1 MDAIVG
7 RPFRA
12 RLTTWLAWT
21 AVLATLVLNGAGG
34 GLGSAGS
41 KYLPH
46 DLAQATG
53 WFRLVPLFS
62 QAFVIVGALIVW
74 RRPGNRIGWV
84 AVAIGVSAGL
94 EEFVLGYF
102 SVASFGPHRNS
113 LPLVG
118 VANWL
123 VGWVWLIPVSL
134 TIFFLPFLFPDGK
147 PVSPSWRPVAWI
159 DIGAV
164 AAEVFGISV
173 SFGPI
178 IIAGQLI
185 LLSCA
190 ILAPVT
196 LVIRYRM
203 SGFDKRQQIKWF
215 AAAEVLLAIVA
226 VSGTIVSFTVYHNN
240 TVVFNAPF
248 DVLIPLAL
256 TGLAVSIGIA
266 VLRYHLYD
274 IDVFLRR
281 ALVYSALV
289 VLISVLYLIVVVS
302 IGTRMNLPQNVDRAV
317 PFVVAAIVAL
327 AFQPIRT
334 RLQRLANRLVY
345 GRRATPYEVLAN
357 LSRSMA
363 EISPGDELPNRMARA
378 LAEGTD
384 ADRAEVWLHVGDE
397 LRRAA
402 AWPPVSGR
410 APTLE
415 LNGGLPTIPE
425 AAESAPVRYQG
436 EDLGVL
442 AIIKREPI
450 TPIESRLVSDLA
462 HEAGLALKN
471 VRLTAE
477 LIQRLDELAA
487 SRRRIVTAQDD
498 ERHRLERDL
507 HDGAQQHLI
516 ALKLKLGLAKRSGND
531 DPRQVQALIDSLL
544 DETDE
549 AIETLRELARGLYP
563 PVLTDSGLIAA
574 LQPVA
579 RRSPLPTQIEAGSV
593 RRYAAEIEAAAY
605 FVCLEALQNVAKH
618 ARASQVVIALTE
630 QDGQLVFSVT
640 DNGRGADLTK
650 VRMGAGIQNM
660 VDRLA
665 ALGGS
670 LDVRSAPDGGTT
682 VSGRLPIRERS
693 EARAPA

>member
-1 MDAIVG
+1 MDKRVAI
-7 RPFRA
+7 PFRA

-21 AVLATLVLNGAGG
+21 AVIVTLVLNGAGT
-34 GLGSAGS
+34 GLGNAARA
-41 KYLPH
+41 YLPP
-46 DLAQATG
+46 LLSGASG
-53 WFRLVPLFS
+53 WFRLTPVFS
-62 QAFVIVGALIVW
+62 QVFVIVGALIVW

-84 AVAIGVSAGL
+84 AIAIGLSAGF
-94 EEFVLGYF
+94 EELVLGYF
-102 SVASFGPHRNS
+102 SVATYGPYRHS
-113 LPLVG
+113 LPLGGLV
-118 VANWL
+118 NWL
-123 VGWVWLIPVSL
+123 VGWVWLVPVSL
-134 TIFFLPFLFPDGK
+134 TVFFLPFLFPDGK
-147 PVSPSWRPVAWI
+147 PVSPRWRPLAWL
-159 DIGAV
+159 AV
-164 AAEVFGISV
+164 GGGSLAVFGISFGLVPVIIV
-173 SFGPI
+173 S
-178 IIAGQLI
+178 QLI

-190 ILAPVT
+190 LSAPVT
-196 LVIRYRM
+196 LVIRYRKA
-203 SGFDKRQQIKWF
+203 GYDQRQQIKWF
-215 AAAEVLLAIVA
+215 AAAAVLLAIVA
-226 VSGTIVSFTVYHNN
+226 VIGTVVGFTVYHNN

-256 TGLAVSIGIA
+256 TGLAVSIGVA

-281 ALVYSALV
+281 ALVYGALV
-289 VLISVLYLIVVVS
+289 VLISVLYLVVVVS

-327 AFQPIRT
+327 AFQPIRNW
-334 RLQRLANRLVY
+334 LQRLASRLVY

-363 EISPGDELPNRMARA
+363 EVSPGDELPNRMARA

-402 AWPPVSGR
+402 AWPPVPGR
-410 APTLE
+410 APALE

-450 TPIESRLVSDLA
+450 TPIESRLVNDLA

-477 LIQRLDELAA
+477 LIERLDELAA

-516 ALKLKLGLAKRSGND
+516 GLKLKLGLAKRNGTE
-531 DPRQVQALIDSLL
+531 DPKQVQSLIDDLL
-544 DETDE
+544 GETDE

-563 PVLTDSGLIAA
+563 PVLADSGLIAA

-579 RRSPLPTQIEAGSV
+579 RRLPVPTQIEAGSV
-593 RRYAAEIEAAAY
+593 RRYAAEIEAAVY
-605 FVCLEALQNVAKH
+605 FVCLEALQNATKH
-618 ARASQVVIALTE
+618 ANASQIVIALTE
-630 QDGQLVFSVT
+630 QDGELAFSVT
-640 DNGRGADLTK
+640 DNGRGADLAK
-650 VRMGAGIQNM
+650 VRAGSGIQNM
-660 VDRLA
+660 SDRLA

-670 LDVRSAPDGGTT
+670 LAVRSTPSGGTT

-693 EARAPA
+693 EVRAPA